1 MKRMKKFIG
10 ILLFVLTFG
19 LASTITIPQIGT
31 CVDVQAATVSLNRR
45 STSVYIG
52 KTTQLKVNNY
62 TGKIRWSSS
71 NTSIATVSST
81 GKVKGKKAG
90 TVTISARAGKKT
102 LKCKVSVRS
111 VIRVSPKKI
120 YLDGTDDATITVTL
134 KKNCDVSYSVSN
146 SGIISCSWDDDW
158 YKGGKETYLYVT
170 GERTGTTYITIT
182 NKYNNEKARIK
193 VVVDLQYDDSDD
205 DVDDDIDDDNTTVK
219 VNGVNISSS
228 SESLYVGDSVNLS
241 AEVYP
246 SNATDRGITWYSEDK
261 NIATVSE
268 YGRVEAVSAGQTR
281 IIAKSNDGGYTA
293 SCTVTVQSPVN
304 VKLPQTPITIKY
316 YDYRGNI
323 RKACTVTNVRF
334 ACRKSGNEYYYQ
346 IFIDGEKTFDTDGK
360 YISSNCPVG
369 YKLYRNGVVV
379 KSGTIF
385 TTEVSVGERFADCYT
400 NGFIDAGNYELKLLD
415 VQY

>member
-19 LASTITIPQIGT
+19 IATTVTIPQIGN
-31 CVDVQAATVSLNRR
+31 CIEVQAATISLNKK

-62 TGKIRWSSS
+62 IGKIKWTSS

-90 TVTISARAGKKT
+90 TVIISARAGKKT
-102 LKCKVSVRS
+102 LKCKVNVRS
-111 VIRVSPKKI
+111 VISVSPKEI
-120 YLDGTDDATITVTL
+120 YLDGTDDATITVKL
-134 KKNCDVSYSVSN
+134 KHRCGLRYSIASPYVV
-146 SGIISCSWDDDW
+146 SCSWDKQW
-158 YKGGKETYLYVT
+158 YENNTVAYLYIT

-182 NKYNNEKARIK
+182 NTFNNEKVRIK
-193 VVVDLQYDDSDD
+193 AVVD
-205 DVDDDIDDDNTTVK
+205 TTVK
-219 VNGVNISSS
+219 VEGVNISSS
-228 SESLYVGDSVNLS
+228 SENLYVGDSVNLS

-246 SNATDRGITWYSEDK
+246 SNATDRGITWYSEDE

-268 YGRVEAVSAGQTR
+268 YGRVEAVAAGQTR
-281 IIAKSNDGGYTA
+281 IIAKSSDGGYTE
-293 SCTVTVQSPVN
+293 SCVITVQSPVN
-304 VKLPQTPITIKY
+304 VKLPPTPVTIKY
-316 YDYRGNI
+316 YDYRGNV

-334 ACRKSGNEYYYQ
+334 EYHKSGNQYYYQ
-346 IFIDGEKTFDTDGK
+346 IFIGGEKIYDVDGNYK
-360 YISSNCPVG
+360 SSYCPVG

-379 KSGTIF
+379 KSSTIS
-385 TTEVSVGERFADCYT
+385 TTDVSVGEKFADCYT
-400 NGFIDAGNYELKLLD
+400 NGFLDAGNYELKLLD